1 VGNRL
6 IYSNTYEEA
15 LEALSQPGGSETGT
29 QSSAQQNQPPGP
41 APQPLQTSAPK
52 SSDPRIQVIREH
64 LQRYRD
70 LASQGKWA
78 EAGREL
84 EAIQNEVQK

>member
-1 VGNRL
+1 MLGKA
-6 IYSNTYEEA
+6 EA
-15 LEALSQPGGSETGT
+15 VPLKNAGQAESQ
-29 QSSAQQNQPPGP
+29 SAAPPP
-41 APQPLQTSAPK
+41 AVTST
-52 SSDPRIQVIREH
+52 SVDPRIDRIRQH
-64 LQRYRD
+64 LSRYRD